1 MPAAKG
7 TKSKMSKSAA
17 GAAPAKK
24 SKAVVD
30 RSAFSTYIYRI
41 LKQNFPEMSTSKKTM
56 LILNSFIY
64 DLFEKICNQAAELT
78 RKAGKS
84 TLSSLEIQ
92 SAVKLIMPAG
102 LAKAMINNGTVAK
115 AKYSAEA

>member
-1 MPAAKG
+1 MPPN
-7 TKSKMSKSAA
+7 SKIFKSAA
-17 GAAPAKK
+17 TTSKNRGKLAKK
-24 SKAVVD
+24 AKAVNN
-30 RSAFSTYIYRI
+30 RNAFSSYIYRV
-41 LKQNFPEMSTSKKTM
+41 LKQNFPEATTSKKTM

-64 DLFEKICNQAAELT
+64 DIFEKICNQAAELT

-102 LAKAMINNGTVAK
+102 LAKTMINNGTVAK
-115 AKYSAEA
+115 AKYTAE

>member
-17 GAAPAKK
+17 GDKPAKK

-30 RSAFSTYIYRI
+30 RNAFSSYIYRV
-41 LKQNFPEMSTSKKTM
+41 LKQNFPEATTSKKTM

-64 DLFEKICNQAAELT
+64 DIFEKICNQAAEEA

-84 TLSSLEIQ
+84 TLSSAEIQ
-92 SAVKLIMPAG
+92 SAVELIMPAG
-102 LAKAMINNGTVAK
+102 LAETMIENGKAAK
-115 AKYSAEA
+115 AKFMAK

>member
-17 GAAPAKK
+17 GTAPAKK

-41 LKQNFPEMSTSKKTM
+41 MKQNFPEMSTSKKTM